1 MKALIE
7 KGGKAQNF
15 DPVPEITR
23 KHFEEALKTARR
35 SVTAMDLEK
44 FEQFRRKFDPSF
56 VNKSG
61 SGQSSGGGGI
71 KWPSA
76 GNQASKKS
84 NEDDDLYS

>member
-23 KHFEEALKTARR
+23 KHFEEALKGARR
-35 SVTAMDLEK
+35 SVTSLDLEK

-56 VNKSG
+56 ASKSG
-61 SGQSSGGGGI
+61 NSGGPTI

-76 GNQASKKS
+76 GNQAANKKS